1 MISSYPD
8 LSVVVPMLNAQDKV
22 DALYHAIS
30 SVVSTLPNVSQI
42 VFVDDRS
49 TDKTWEAI
57 TRLAEQ
63 DSTLIGLRLAANVG
77 QTNALCAAF
86 SIATGEII
94 VGMDDDLESDPVG
107 MIAML
112 AAIDAGAEFATGRR
126 QGHRPL
132 IRRLVVVRGGD
143 DQVGADH
150 LVVFVDAVMVD
161 QGAARRLDDAD
172 AAFLAHAG
180 VC

>member
-77 QTNALCAAF
+77 QTVQRWPALRKADWITSVAAAVR
-86 SIATGEII
+86 AT
-94 VGMDDDLESDPVG
+94 VHSFVASDPAP
-107 MIAML
+107 ITL
-112 AAIDAGAEFATGRR
+112 DCGRLGFR
-126 QGHRPL
+126 FKTL
-132 IRRLVVVRGGD
+132 
-143 DQVGADH
+143 
-150 LVVFVDAVMVD
+150 
-161 QGAARRLDDAD
+161 GAASAPLPMN
-172 AAFLAHAG
+172 
-180 VC
+180 

>member
-1 MISSYPD
+1 MEAAAIQDHKRGSHRLWETQLRNLPIIRRLHTQRVSCATNSDWATPCTGGPVISSYPD
-8 LSVVVPMLNAQDKV
+8 LSVGVSDAECSGQS

-77 QTNALCAAF
+77 QTNALCAGF
-86 SIATGEII
+86 SNRHWR
-94 VGMDDDLESDPVG
+94 DH
-107 MIAML
+107 
-112 AAIDAGAEFATGRR
+112 RR
-126 QGHRPL
+126 NG
-132 IRRLVVVRGGD
+132 
-143 DQVGADH
+143 
-150 LVVFVDAVMVD
+150 
-161 QGAARRLDDAD
+161 
-172 AAFLAHAG
+172 
-180 VC
+180 